1 MAIPLSGGVTLPDAV
16 EQIVQ
21 IGVLC
26 NEYIAEYIVSCV
38 LKSCV
43 AVVGKAVQA
52 AMVQM
57 DSKHL
62 PLDAQHNA
70 AEVIGRARQLFV
82 DAIQKQLEE
91 TGTNE
96 FETEH
101 VTCVL
106 EELGPQL
113 LQFRQELLVS
123 S

>member
-1 MAIPLSGGVTLPDAV
+1 M
-16 EQIVQ
+16 
-21 IGVLC
+21 
-26 NEYIAEYIVSCV
+26 
-38 LKSCV
+38 

-57 DSKHL
+57 NSKNL
-62 PLDAQHNA
+62 PLDAQHKA

-96 FETEH
+96 FKTEH

-113 LQFRQELLVS
+113 LQLRQELLVS